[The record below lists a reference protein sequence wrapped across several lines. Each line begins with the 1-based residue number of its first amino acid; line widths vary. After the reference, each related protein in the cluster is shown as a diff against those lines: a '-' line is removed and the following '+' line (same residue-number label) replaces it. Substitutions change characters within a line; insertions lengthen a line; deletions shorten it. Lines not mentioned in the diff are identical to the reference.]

1 MLSTLLGSKSAERV
15 LLFLLVNECCYANEI
30 QKIYATPLTPLQ
42 SILSKLEKAA
52 VISIE
57 QRGKTKLYR
66 FNPGY
71 PLLDELK
78 ALLKKAFILLPHE
91 EKRILFARKEERQ
104 LTIKASYAK
113 EKQKALFLTSFWDRL
128 SKIKRVSIQT
138 HSGLQGFGEVSVEK
152 AQQTLIFTEKGQWTA
167 EAQELGFSNVLRWT
181 IDHSAQMIALEHLR
195 HGPARPVFLFH
206 LAPIGPKTLQSIDSH
221 LCRDDCYFG
230 RIEVSDRHI
239 RFLWRILGPRKNE
252 ILHHTYE

>member
-113 EKQKALFLTSFWDRL
+113 EKQKALFLTSFWERL
-128 SKIKRVSIQT
+128 SKNQT
-138 HSGLQGFGEVSVEK
+138 GFHPNPFRASGLRRS
-152 AQQTLIFTEKGQWTA
+152 
-167 EAQELGFSNVLRWT
+167 LRRK
-181 IDHSAQMIALEHLR
+181 S
-195 HGPARPVFLFH
+195 PANPDLHRKRPV
-206 LAPIGPKTLQSIDSH
+206 D
-221 LCRDDCYFG
+221 CR
-230 RIEVSDRHI
+230 
-239 RFLWRILGPRKNE
+239 GPRARFQQRTP
-252 ILHHTYE
+252 LDDRPFSPDDRS

>member
-1 MLSTLLGSKSAERV
+1 MLLCKRNTKDLCHS
-15 LLFLLVNECCYANEI
+15 
-30 QKIYATPLTPLQ
+30 PHPLQ

-104 LTIKASYAK
+104 PPSKPLTPKKSK
-113 EKQKALFLTSFWDRL
+113 RRSFSPRWERL

-195 HGPARPVFLFH
+195 HGPARPVFLFDF
-206 LAPIGPKTLQSIDSH
+206 APIGPKTLQSIDSH